1 MKDDSN
7 AANNLHFM
15 VSTVQSML
23 GVAFISTN
31 KSQFRNSWACER
43 LFAYFFQSQQL
54 VNEVDSVI
62 ASLRCNKERL
72 TGRGIGGGLDGGPSS
87 SSSTNSKI
95 CISEVKALRRG
106 GLFYFLSVVLR
117 RKSAAGVS

>member
-15 VSTVQSML
+15 VNTVQSRL
-23 GVAFISTN
+23 GLAFISTN
-31 KSQFRNSWACER
+31 KSQFRNARACER

-72 TGRGIGGGLDGGPSS
+72 TGRGIGGLDGGPS

-95 CISEVKALRRG
+95 CISEVKAPRRRFI
-106 GLFYFLSVVLR
+106 LLS
-117 RKSAAGVS
+117 

>member
-15 VSTVQSML
+15 VNTVQSML

-31 KSQFRNSWACER
+31 KSQFRNAWACER

-72 TGRGIGGGLDGGPSS
+72 TGCGIGGGLDGMEDPPPPRAQ
-87 SSSTNSKI
+87 I
-95 CISEVKALRRG
+95 
-106 GLFYFLSVVLR
+106 
-117 RKSAAGVS
+117 RKSVFQK